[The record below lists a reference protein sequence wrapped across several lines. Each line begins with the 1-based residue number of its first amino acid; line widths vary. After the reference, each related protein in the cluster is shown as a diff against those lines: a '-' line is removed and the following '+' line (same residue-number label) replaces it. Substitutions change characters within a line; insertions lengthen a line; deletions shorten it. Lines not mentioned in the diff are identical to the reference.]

1 MNSAATTYGV
11 AKADDFEAAIHALM
25 ADTEPPT
32 PPASFEQIGKTQSAI
47 TVSWTPSSDNV
58 GVTGYVLYRGA
69 ELVATTTAVSHTHEE
84 LECGTS
90 EAFSVQAFDAAGNR
104 SAPATLT
111 ARTAA
116 CDPGDTTA
124 PTTPV
129 PIVASVSDTTIA
141 LLWSPSHDA
150 VGVAGY
156 NVYRD
161 RTKVA
166 GTVLT
171 SHLLS
176 GLDCGTAYT
185 FAVDAYDKAGNLSAP
200 GEVSASTASC
210 PTTRQPT
217 CDKVAAPEG
226 SDSAAGTVG
235 APYRTPQKLADE
247 LIGGQTGCLRAGTYS
262 GSDEYVLEVDKSAIR
277 IRSYPG
283 ERATLFG
290 NVHIRN
296 SGAGAELSHLDI
308 EGNGT
313 GNTVK
318 IYAKDVTVENN
329 DITNAWRGRSC
340 MILGSN
346 TGAGRATGIIVRHN
360 VFHECGSTANGNQDH
375 AIYAQNVLEGEI
387 VRNLFWNISGYAIQL
402 YPNAQHTR
410 FAHNVVDGGS
420 PSLRGGVVFGG
431 DGIHASS
438 HNVVEQN
445 VIAFATTYNIT
456 STWSG
461 STPGIG
467 NIARNNC
474 VWGANLANINTAKG
488 GFAALDNLVADPLFV
503 GRVVRDY
510 RIGTASLCHLLL
522 ALGDGGGS

>member
-1 MNSAATTYGV
+1 MDSAATTYGA
-11 AKADDFEAAIHALM
+11 AKADDFEVAIHALT

-32 PPASFEQIGKTQSAI
+32 PPGGFEQTGKTQSAI
-47 TVSWTPSSDNV
+47 TVSWISSSDNV
-58 GVTGYVLYRGA
+58 GVTGYLLYRGG
-69 ELVATTTAVSHTHEE
+69 ELAATTSGSSYTYEG
-84 LECGTS
+84 LECGMS
-90 EAFSVQAFDAAGNR
+90 HMLSIQAFDAAGNR
-104 SAPATLT
+104 SDLTTLT
-111 ARTAA
+111 GGTAP
-116 CDPGDTTA
+116 CDPDTTP

-129 PIVASVSDTTIA
+129 PSVASVSDTTVA
-141 LLWSPSHDA
+141 LLWPSSHDD

-161 RTKVA
+161 GTTVA

-171 SHLLS
+171 SHLVS
-176 GLDCGTAYT
+176 GLDCGTAYRL
-185 FAVDAYDKAGNLSAP
+185 AVDAYDDAGNVSAR
-200 GEVSASTASC
+200 GEVSATTAAC
-210 PTTRQPT
+210 PAAREPT

-235 APYRTPQKLADE
+235 APYATPQKLADE
-247 LIGGQTGCLRAGTYS
+247 LASGQTGCLRAGTYG
-262 GSDEYVLEVDKSAIR
+262 GSDDYVLEVDKSAIR

-318 IYAKDVTVENN
+318 IYAPDVIVENN

-346 TGAGRATGIIVRHN
+346 SGAGQATRIVVRGN
-360 VFHECGSTANGNQDH
+360 VFHECGSTANGNLDH

-387 VRNLFWNISGYAIQL
+387 VRNVFWNTSGYTIQL

-420 PSLRGGVVFGG
+420 PSLRGGVIFGG

-438 HNVVEQN
+438 HNVVERN

-461 STPGIG
+461 STPGTG

-474 VWGANLANINTAKG
+474 VWGGGVANINAAKG
-488 GFAALDNLVADPLFV
+488 GFTSLDNLVADPLFI
-503 GRVVRDY
+503 GRLLRNY
-510 RIGTASLCHLLL
+510 GIGPTSLCRLI
-522 ALGDGGGS
+522 LGADSAGS